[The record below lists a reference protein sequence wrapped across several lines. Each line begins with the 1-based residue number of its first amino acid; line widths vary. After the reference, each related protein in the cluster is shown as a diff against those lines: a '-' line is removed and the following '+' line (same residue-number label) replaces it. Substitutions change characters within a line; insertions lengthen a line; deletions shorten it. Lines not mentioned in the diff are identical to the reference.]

1 MDIESIIKN
10 PVVTSGT
17 ETNSVEKVNTGK
29 SETVNGSIGKDSEN
43 QNQNDDNSVK
53 QPTQATIESAFAD
66 INSKIKEHRTRCE
79 YAYDEPTRRITIKVY
94 DDETKELIREVPPE
108 ESLEA
113 LQKIW
118 ERAGIIVDKKL

>member
-17 ETNSVEKVNTGK
+17 ETNSVEKVNIGK

-43 QNQNDDNSVK
+43 QNKNDDNSVK

>member
-1 MDIESIIKN
+1 MDIKSTIKN
-10 PVVTSGT
+10 PVVTSGA
-17 ETNSVEKVNTGK
+17 EANGVEKVSK
-29 SETVNGSIGKDSEN
+29 SKADTVNGNVGKDSEK
-43 QNQNDDNSVK
+43 QNKNDENSVK
-53 QPTQATIESAFAD
+53 HPTQATIESAFAD